1 MAYSKDKI
9 TEVRKLYVLE
19 RQSLEIASQL
29 AGVSYGT
36 AQRWKN
42 SAKEMGEDWDKL
54 RTAHTMKSNDMEELG
69 IKILNNLVTVFDSS
83 MAQMEKNPDMD
94 AEMKVKL
101 LASMA
106 DSYVKSTSAIQ
117 KSMPSVSKLAVAML
131 TMELFSKHIQQH
143 KPELLAEFVNLIDSF
158 GEVLDKE
165 LK

>member
-1 MAYSKDKI
+1 MAYGKDKI
-9 TEVRKLYVLE
+9 NEVRKLYVFD

-42 SAKEMGEDWDKL
+42 TARSNGEDWDKL
-54 RTAHTMKSNDMEELG
+54 RTAQTMRSNDTEELG
-69 IKILNNLVTVFDSS
+69 IKILNNLVIVFDSA
-83 MAQMEKNPDMD
+83 MEQIEKNPEMD
-94 AEMKVKL
+94 AEVKVKL

-117 KSMPSVSKLAVAML
+117 KSLPSVSKLAVAFEVLEKFKDYVM
-131 TMELFSKHIQQH
+131 QNA
-143 KPELLAEFVNLIDSF
+143 PEIAPKFAEMIVPF
-158 GEVLDKE
+158 GEMMEKE